1 MGTAKESVVR
11 TDTAIDR
18 VRRELHRVLDNVRAD
33 LDRIEILT
41 AALSAFC
48 RPIPNYEPSFQHMRH
63 MTLSAHELR

>member
-1 MGTAKESVVR
+1 VR

-48 RPIPNYEPSFQHMRH
+48 RPIPDYEPSFQHLRH
-63 MTLSAHELR
+63 MTLSAHELG